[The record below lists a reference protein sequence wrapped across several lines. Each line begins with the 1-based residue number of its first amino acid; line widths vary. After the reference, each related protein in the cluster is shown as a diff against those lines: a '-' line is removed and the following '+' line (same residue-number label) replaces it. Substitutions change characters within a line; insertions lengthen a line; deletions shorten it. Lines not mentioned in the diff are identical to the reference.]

1 MHFYCFG
8 VGLDFFVVAGV
19 LVGWMFFLLAM
30 RSNRLT
36 VNSLKITLQEYSK
49 EGKDGTYLASTL
61 NCVDD
66 GAVTELLSS
75 NIK

>member
-8 VGLDFFVVAGV
+8 VGLGFFVVAGV

-36 VNSLKITLQEYSK
+36 VNSLKITPQEYSK
-49 EGKDGTYLASTL
+49 EGKDGTYLAPTL
-61 NCVDD
+61 NCVDH